1 MPTELGT
8 FQFCFVFLRE
18 FITFKAR
25 DFKSKSSFPH
35 LQIFVFKLCPERKKQ
50 KVCGISSPALSQPG
64 HCSLSQLLK
73 DNEKQKDRLTAELN
87 DNELPGCVCV
97 CI

>member
-1 MPTELGT
+1 MPTELGK
-8 FQFCFVFLRE
+8 FQFCFVFLRQ
-18 FITFKAR
+18 FITFKAH

-87 DNELPGCVCV
+87 DNELLGCVCV